1 MPLVYTTD
9 RFDRWFATLR
19 DQSAKRR
26 IQARIDRIED
36 GHFGDCKPIREK
48 VFEMR
53 LQRGPGY
60 RIYYALRGLDVV
72 ILLAGGD
79 KSTQMSDIEMAILE
93 ARQLEYKT

>member
-9 RFDRWFATLR
+9 RFDRWFGALR

-36 GHFGDCKPIREK
+36 GHFGDYKPVREK

-53 LQRGPGY
+53 LQHGPGY
-60 RIYYALRGLDVV
+60 RIYYSLRGLDVV

-79 KSTQMSDIEMAILE
+79 KSTQMADIEMAIRE
-93 ARQLEYKT
+93 ARQLEDKT

>member
-9 RFDRWFATLR
+9 RFDRWFGALR

-36 GHFGDCKPIREK
+36 GHFGDYKPVREK

-53 LQRGPGY
+53 LQHGPGY
-60 RIYYALRGLDVV
+60 RIYYSLRGLDVV

-79 KSTQMSDIEMAILE
+79 KSTQMVDIEMAIRE
-93 ARQLEYKT
+93 ARQLEDKK

>member
-1 MPLVYTTD
+1 MLLVYTTD
-9 RFDRWFATLR
+9 RFDRWFGALR

-53 LQRGPGY
+53 LQHGPGY
-60 RIYYALRGLDVV
+60 RIYYSLRGLDVV

-79 KSTQMSDIEMAILE
+79 KSTQMSDIEIAIRE
-93 ARQLEYKT
+93 ARQLEDKT

>member
-9 RFDRWFATLR
+9 RFDRWFGALR

-36 GHFGDCKPIREK
+36 GHFGDYKPIREK

-53 LQRGPGY
+53 LQHGPGY
-60 RIYYALRGLDVV
+60 RIYYSLRGLDVV

-79 KSTQMSDIEMAILE
+79 KSTQMADIEMAIRE
-93 ARQLEYKT
+93 ARQLEDKT